1 MAEIKTKPLFT
12 LSLNVEA
19 PLTALGDTPHGG
31 RVIARV
37 RGGTFEGDR
46 LSGTVH
52 DGGGDWLL
60 MRADG
65 VMTLDVR
72 ITLETTD
79 GALIY
84 MTYRGMRHGPADVME
99 RLAKGEP
106 VDPDA
111 YYFRVAPSFETSD
124 ERYTWLNKML
134 AVATGHRLP
143 TGPVYEV
150 FEVC

>member
-1 MAEIKTKPLFT
+1 MTNIKTKPLFT
-12 LSLNVEA
+12 MNLNVEA
-19 PLTALGDTPHGG
+19 PLTALGDTQHGG
-31 RVIARV
+31 RLIARV
-37 RGGTFEGDR
+37 RGGTFEGER

-72 ITLETTD
+72 ITLETKD

-99 RLAKGEP
+99 KLGKGEP
-106 VDPDA
+106 VDPDS

-124 ERYTWLNKML
+124 SRYTWLNKML
-134 AVATGHRLP
+134 AIASGHRLP
-143 TGPVYEV
+143 SGPVYEV